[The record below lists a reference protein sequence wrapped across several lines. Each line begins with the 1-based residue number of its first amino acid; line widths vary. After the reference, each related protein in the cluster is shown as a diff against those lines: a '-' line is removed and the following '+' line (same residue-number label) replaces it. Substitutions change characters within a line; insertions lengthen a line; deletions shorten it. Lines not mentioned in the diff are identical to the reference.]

1 MLLLLLQTIESEDD
15 RAFLIGLYNQHYQL
29 LLREA
34 NGIVHNRHD
43 AEDVVQDFFTY
54 AISHIEKFREVECC
68 NLRNF
73 LVMCIRRKSIDAL
86 RRRQTK
92 QKYVVVSIDHDD
104 YAFEYADEKSSIEE
118 DVLNRITAE
127 ELHTA
132 IMKLPEK
139 QQHIL
144 EYKYF
149 LGMTDREIGK
159 LLGVRPSSVRA
170 YLTRARKAAYQ
181 ICKENGYEKE

>member
-1 MLLLLLQTIESEDD
+1 
-15 RAFLIGLYNQHYQL
+15 
-29 LLREA
+29 
-34 NGIVHNRHD
+34 
-43 AEDVVQDFFTY
+43 
-54 AISHIEKFREVECC
+54 
-68 NLRNF
+68 
-73 LVMCIRRKSIDAL
+73 MCIRRKSIDAL

-92 QKYVVVSIDHDD
+92 QKYIVGSIDHDD
-104 YAFEYADEKSSIEE
+104 YAFEYADEKTSIEE

-127 ELHTA
+127 ELQAA

-159 LLGVRPSSVRA
+159 LLGVRPNSVRD

-181 ICKENGYEKE
+181 ICKENGYEEE

>member
-29 LLREA
+29 LLKEA

-68 NLRNF
+68 NF

-92 QKYVVVSIDHDD
+92 QKFIVGSIDHDD
-104 YAFEYADEKSSIEE
+104 YAFEYADEKASIEE

-127 ELHTA
+127 ELHAA

-149 LGMTDREIGK
+149 LAMTDREIGK
-159 LLGVRPSSVRA
+159 LLGVRPNSVRA

-181 ICKENGYEKE
+181 ICKENGYEEE